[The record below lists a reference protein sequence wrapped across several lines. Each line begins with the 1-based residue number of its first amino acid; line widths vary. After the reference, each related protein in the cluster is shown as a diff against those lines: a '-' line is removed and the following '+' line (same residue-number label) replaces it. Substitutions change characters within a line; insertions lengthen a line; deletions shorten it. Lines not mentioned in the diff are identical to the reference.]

1 MYYYILYMSYYPLL
15 NYNWKDTSGNIL
27 PIANN
32 YFAYGTLGEVPNNA
46 SSNGLWYSLKVD
58 KVFNANSPSK
68 IVDVY
73 PNNLGNGLTFNV
85 SGIYQITTT
94 LKFTGSGTTRKSGM
108 FTLQGMYTQNFAFSY
123 STAVNRAKN
132 LSTRVNE
139 MAGPIART
147 PLITTSPYT
156 PTNFDTTP
164 TPYFISG
171 FASGGSTNGFDTT
184 NCGGNVCLWKNN
196 SPFFILPNYMSAANT
211 SNVNTITALYYIP
224 AGQTIYF
231 NISDT
236 VSSSG
241 NPDST
246 LTATGNF
253 TVTLLNTN
261 KALGYPLY
269 NWIPTNYSTFVYG
282 TLNQRADNIVGSA
295 WGSLFVNSN
304 LYGGTNNVVSL
315 NNTGLKF
322 NVSGFYQLTTNLD
335 LMADNNNITSGVK
348 PFVFAYSTVSNTNI
362 GFSYYNNWIS
372 GPIAYFNNTT
382 TFDTTKPYFIT
393 GKSCGGNANFS
404 NGFESVSYGG
414 NIGLA
419 TNTAATSDI
428 SMNTI
433 PFFILPNYHDGSSLL
448 ADNINTINA
457 IYYIPADT
465 TLYFNIG
472 CDSTLTGTKI
482 FNANGNFTVN
492 LLSTIGSVNNF
503 PLLNYNWTKSSNKYP
518 IVNSCFVYG
527 TIGKIFGYG
536 NGTSVGDGLDWDSLR
551 VNSIDGTSIATTNAY
566 SSVTSMNNLVT
577 SIKNFNPSFSTIESY
592 ATYGLKFNVSGIYQ
606 ITTTLQFTG
615 TNDSGSQQITSG
627 VQTFAFSYSKAVNF
641 ASTTSIAAT
650 GTADRLSSS
659 RNEILGP
666 ITVFDGS
673 SSLSTTPYFING
685 SASGGGSDLTNG
697 FDSTYFGGN
706 ICILPNATTTSTLY
720 PPFFIMPNY
729 MTTIPA
735 NGVNNGVNINTINAI
750 YYIPAGTNIY
760 FNIANTTQR
769 DWLNA
774 NGNFTIKLLNYV
786 PNFVN
791 NNTNLTVSEL
801 QYSNGYMYYTFVST
815 STTTNGTAT
824 ITFPKNVEM
833 NYLLVG
839 GGGGGSGSVRTGPVR
854 YVCGSGGG
862 GGQAVSSSSPIT
874 GQSFSIFVGN
884 AGAGA
889 STTMSND
896 STGMKGGDTYLSVLN
911 GSTVNAIGGN
921 GGIMDNSLTDLQP
934 NPISAG
940 GNSGNST
947 SLKGGS
953 GGFNTNDFKGN
964 GVLQTYTTGSNGSTI
979 SLSLISQSYSV
990 GGAGGGGGPVL
1001 TTTSGGG
1008 GSGGN
1013 NATGGIASSIT
1024 YNINI
1029 NPNGGTGS
1037 GYGTG
1042 GGGAGVN
1049 NNVLSWVGGNGGP
1062 GFAVLYWKA

>member
-94 LKFTGSGTTRKSGM
+94 LQFSGSGTTRQSGM
-108 FTLQGMYTQNFAFSY
+108 FTLQRMYTQNFAFSY

-147 PLITTSPYT
+147 PLNTTSPYYT

-241 NPDST
+241 NPAST

-282 TLNQRADNIVGSA
+282 TLNQRTDYIVGSA
-295 WGSLFVNSN
+295 WGSLLVNST

-362 GFSYYNNWIS
+362 GFSYYNNWIR

-419 TNTAATSDI
+419 TNKNDLNSNI
-428 SMNTI
+428 PMYTI

-472 CDSTLTGTKI
+472 CDSTLTGTKM

-577 SIKNFNPSFSTIESY
+577 SIKNFNPSFSTTESY

-706 ICILPNATTTSTLY
+706 ICMLPNATTTSTLY

-729 MTTIPA
+729 MTTPT
-735 NGVNNGVNINTINAI
+735 NEVNVNVNVNTINAI

-786 PNFVN
+786 PNFVT
-791 NNTNLTVSEL
+791 NNTNLTVSPL
-801 QYSNGYMYYTFVST
+801 QQYGGYNYYTFFPT
-815 STTTNGTAT
+815 NTNANGTAT
-824 ITFPKNVEM
+824 ITILTSASI

-839 GGGGGSGSVRTGPVR
+839 GGGGGGGSYNSSGTNNG
-854 YVCGSGGG
+854 GGGGG
-862 GGQAVSSSSPIT
+862 GGQIRIGTTTGGQIT
-874 GQSFSIFVGN
+874 ITVGN
-884 AGAGA
+884 AG
-889 STTMSND
+889 S
-896 STGMKGGDTYLSVLN
+896 GGV
-911 GSTVNAIGGN
+911 AAGN
-921 GGIMDNSLTDLQP
+921 GG
-934 NPISAG
+934 AG
-940 GNSGNST
+940 GNTVLNTIIAAGGGGGGT
-947 SLKGGS
+947 DTIGGTGGS
-953 GGFNTNDFKGN
+953 AAGGQGYMFQPLNVDGD
-964 GVLQTYTTGSNGSTI
+964 QGSMPGGAGQSIN
-979 SLSLISQSYSV
+979 ISQIGLTYSV
-990 GGAGGGGGPVL
+990 GGAGGGGGPGGGPGSSNYNTYNGGAGGVNNVGGV
-1001 TTTSGGG
+1001 SGG
-1008 GSGGN
+1008 STN
-1013 NATGGIASSIT
+1013 
-1024 YNINI
+1024 YN
-1029 NPNGGTGS
+1029 GTNS
-1037 GYGTG
+1037 TGYGTG
-1042 GGGAGVN
+1042 GGG
-1049 NNVLSWVGGNGGP
+1049 GGSNYGFTTSYLGGSGGS
-1062 GFAVLYWKA
+1062 GFAVLYWEA